1 MENINNRVDEPSGS
15 RCYKEG
21 VRKKFDCYCKRFI
34 RNAAYDV
41 ARTATRNLEREKLL
55 PDEEM
60 EEMISD
66 SGFQDEG
73 TAEAKLC
80 QDIVLKA
87 IAESGMGR
95 NATIKGGVVMR
106 SISKNARRAT
116 QDLDLDFIR
125 YSISDDSIKRFIG
138 KLDCLDGLKI
148 GIAGNIT
155 ELNHQDYKG
164 KRITLTVEDTEG
176 TMLSLKMDI
185 GVHADLTLE
194 QEEYAFDVG
203 FQDDAVSLLINSRHQ
218 MITEKLKSL
227 VRFGSRSTRY
237 KDVFDIYYLKDEVDV
252 DKLRGCIEKYIFADN
267 TLRKVTSMDEV
278 VKRVERVFTNK
289 KYISDLEKSGKNWL
303 GVSTD
308 TVLKEDVDF
317 LKSI

>member
-1 MENINNRVDEPSGS
+1 MNLRNEVEKIKS
-15 RCYKEG
+15 EG
-21 VRKKFDCYCKRFI
+21 Y
-34 RNAAYDV
+34 NEA
-41 ARTATRNLEREKLL
+41 N
-55 PDEEM
+55 
-60 EEMISD
+60 
-66 SGFQDEG
+66 
-73 TAEAKLC
+73 AEAKLC

-125 YSISDDSIKRFIG
+125 YSISDESIKGFIE
-138 KLDCLDGLKI
+138 KLNCLDGLKI

-164 KRITLTVEDTEG
+164 KRITLTVEDEEN

-185 GVHADLTLE
+185 GVHSDLSIE

-203 FQDDAVSLLINSRHQ
+203 FQEDAVSLLINSRPQ

-227 VRFGSRSTRY
+227 VRFGTRSTRY
-237 KDVFDIYYLKDEVDV
+237 KDVFDIYFLKDNVDMN
-252 DKLRGCIEKYIFADN
+252 KLKDCIQKYVFADE
-267 TLRKVTSMDEV
+267 TLRNVVTMDEV
-278 VKRVERVFTNK
+278 VARVTRVFENK
-289 KYISDLEKSGKNWL
+289 KYIQEVEKSGKNWL
-303 GVSTD
+303 DISTES
-308 TVLKEDVDF
+308 VLKEDIEF
-317 LKSI
+317 LKRI